1 MEYITYFTYIAL
13 SGFLNRT
20 RGVDIIS
27 RTTFIIINILLSYV
41 LYRDITL
48 ALISGIGIL
57 LWLMKAW
64 GKYFIA
70 FNPIMDV
77 YKSKKKGVR
86 FIDKI
91 VDKVYKVPTNDKEL
105 MNWGTIAM
113 GLRGSIF
120 SIPLFTALA
129 IYYNTW
135 WIGLFFLP
143 MLLQGVYYRGV
154 TRYNFKYA
162 EMLTGYT
169 YSGLIVLSYLIGR

>member
-1 MEYITYFTYIAL
+1 
-13 SGFLNRT
+13 
-20 RGVDIIS
+20 
-27 RTTFIIINILLSYV
+27 
-41 LYRDITL
+41 
-48 ALISGIGIL
+48 
-57 LWLMKAW
+57 MKAW

-113 GLRGSIF
+113 ALRGSIF

-143 MLLQGVYYRGV
+143 MLLQGLYYRGV

-169 YSGLIVLSYLIGR
+169 YGSLILISYLIGR